1 MNNKKAMERIHK
13 IEKNNLIQQENLR
26 IRLEKSNNDF
36 RERLNRVTEIKNIRR
51 NKNVLYLDKNR
62 TLLLKR
68 Y

>member
-1 MNNKKAMERIHK
+1 MERIHK

-26 IRLEKSNNDF
+26 IRSEKSNNDF

>member
-1 MNNKKAMERIHK
+1 MERIHK